1 MNQKIKFFLA
11 SLAMLLIGVSCQRND
26 QLGSNDPGK
35 VVIKLSLPEDMQALR
50 ASANSSSAKGGIT
63 NVDMS
68 QYDIRYKLAV
78 YNANNDLVIAPMIK
92 TVDSYEEI
100 TYELR
105 LTPNRQY
112 KFVVWADFV
121 QQGQTT
127 DLHYDTSDFL
137 NITCLDAAN
146 KQLNDETRDAY

>member
-78 YNANNDLVIAPMIK
+78 YNANNDLVIAPIIK

-105 LTPNRQY
+105 LTPTDNTNLLSGLTSYNKVRLPT
-112 KFVVWADFV
+112 F
-121 QQGQTT
+121 TT
-127 DLHYDTSDFL
+127 TPPTS
-137 NITCLDAAN
+137 
-146 KQLNDETRDAY
+146 